1 MKRVHIFWYG
11 FISED
16 GKNVTM
22 GGVQTYLINL
32 TKVFNEL
39 GYEVHYYRAGLVD
52 LEANYYNVN
61 VHLRYNH

>member
-1 MKRVHIFWYG
+1 MNKVHIFWYG

-39 GYEVHYYRAGLVD
+39 GYEVHY
-52 LEANYYNVN
+52 
-61 VHLRYNH
+61 